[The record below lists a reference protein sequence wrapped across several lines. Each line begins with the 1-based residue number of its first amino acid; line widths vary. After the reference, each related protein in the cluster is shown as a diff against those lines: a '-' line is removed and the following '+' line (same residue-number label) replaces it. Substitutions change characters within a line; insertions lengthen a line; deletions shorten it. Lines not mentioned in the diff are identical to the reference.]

1 MRAARRAPPAPAA
14 APTTLRL
21 QAQPRRP
28 APPRTCISRP
38 AGARVDAAPSRATLP
53 FAAPATSRA
62 QQHHCSAQSRMCTGH
77 SVRTLRCCAPQSGSR
92 GSLPG
97 LPWHWSTLFS
107 HALKGWRP
115 GVDWRVEDH
124 VARATAEVTRLLA
137 AGANPDGYKEVRAP
151 RCRLPPCPFRALPSC
166 AALTTRTTP
175 PPPHVAAWLDCG
187 RQPRW
192 VQGGACASLPAAPT
206 PLPRPSQLRSTH
218 RRFHLPP
225 RRRPCPLRR
234 RGHCRRPRPPQ
245 HPPNRP
251 PAPTPAM

>member
-1 MRAARRAPPAPAA
+1 MRAARLAPPAPAA

-151 RCRLPPCPFRALPSC
+151 RCRLPPRPFRALPSC
-166 AALTTRTTP
+166 AALTVVFTFLRVVGRAHFGAGATVADRGHRNTRPTAP
-175 PPPHVAAWLDCG
+175 PPP
-187 RQPRW
+187 
-192 VQGGACASLPAAPT
+192 
-206 PLPRPSQLRSTH
+206 
-218 RRFHLPP
+218 
-225 RRRPCPLRR
+225 PLRCNPHVSN
-234 RGHCRRPRPPQ
+234 GWSSPLFAARPTAFRA
-245 HPPNRP
+245 RLWSG
-251 PAPTPAM
+251 M